1 MKGIPVAAP
10 SLSLL
15 TSFLHP
21 GTRAPKGTMAVD
33 KRERAEATSQP
44 AIDPAMPERRKK
56 RLQREARI
64 GSR

>member
-10 SLSLL
+10 SYALLSSL
-15 TSFLHP
+15 LHP
-21 GTRAPKGTMAVD
+21 GTRASRGALAVD
-33 KRERAEATSQP
+33 KRESP
-44 AIDPAMPERRKK
+44 AAADAAPADPQAPERRKK